1 MVRTECAHCKTPM
14 ELTIDSDLN
23 YTVEPIQ
30 HPDMSGL
37 DNATSRSSPAPRRDC
52 DRGVNEKGCEP
63 MVFMPDVDLLN
74 LQEEGI
80 INAF

>member
-1 MVRTECAHCKTPM
+1 M

-23 YTVEPIQ
+23 YTAKE
-30 HPDMSGL
+30 
-37 DNATSRSSPAPRRDC
+37 R
-52 DRGVNEKGCEP
+52 GCEP

-74 LQEEGI
+74 LEDESI